1 MQEEKV
7 MNELVSHIV
16 QKTGLSEDKA
26 RGAAEAVITFL
37 KTKLP
42 GSVGAQLDNITHGEE
57 GSETAGGVVEKVK
70 EAVSGIFEKKTA

>member
-26 RGAAEAVITFL
+26 RGPQ
-37 KTKLP
+37 KL
-42 GSVGAQLDNITHGEE
+42 
-57 GSETAGGVVEKVK
+57 
-70 EAVSGIFEKKTA
+70 